1 MPFEPRT
8 PRRLPRPATIVT
20 WLIAV
25 LAVLSVSAIT
35 AFQVLSGPNRT
46 ADPTQ
51 THPAGLPTSVAAF
64 PPTAGTTAGQASL
77 PSPTTAAAIRTATTV
92 PARSAK
98 KGVSTWD
105 FPGLG
110 AALRDVGV
118 RWYYNWSASPSAG
131 AGTTAEFVPMIW
143 GSGSVTSA
151 NLAKAKGSGAVL
163 LGFNEPDLASQANL
177 TVAASL
183 DLWPQLQATGQR
195 LGSPAVASGGA
206 TPGGWLDQ
214 FLAGARQR
222 GYRVDFI
229 TLHWYGGDFRTPQ
242 AVQQLTSYLAAV
254 YARYHKPIWLT
265 EYALIKFP
273 STYPSDA
280 QQVAFINAS
289 TAMLSSLPYL
299 ERYAWFALPTSTS
312 GDHTG
317 LYRDGSTPTAAGA
330 AYRSAA

>member
-1 MPFEPRT
+1 M
-8 PRRLPRPATIVT
+8 PRPATIVT

-35 AFQVLSGPNRT
+35 AFQVISGPGRST
-46 ADPTQ
+46 DPTQ
-51 THPAGLPTSVAAF
+51 TRPAGLPTSVQAQVQTLT
-64 PPTAGTTAGQASL
+64 PTVGPTVL
-77 PSPTTAAAIRTATTV
+77 PAPTTTAAARTTTTV

-105 FPGLG
+105 FAGLG
-110 AALRDVGV
+110 AALRDVGA
-118 RWYYNWSASPSAG
+118 RWYYNWSAGPSAG

-143 GSGSVTSA
+143 GSGSVTPA
-151 NLAKAKGSGAVL
+151 NLAKAKASGSVL
-163 LGFNEPDLASQANL
+163 LGFNEPDLAGQANL
-177 TVAASL
+177 TVAAAL

-206 TPGGWLDQ
+206 AAGGWLDQ

-229 TLHWYGGDFRTPQ
+229 TLHWYGSDFSANATGQLRGYLQ
-242 AVQQLTSYLAAV
+242 AVYD
-254 YARYHKPIWLT
+254 RYHLPIWLT

-273 STYPSDA
+273 DTYPSAA
-280 QQVAFINAS
+280 QEVAFIDAS
-289 TAMLSSLPYL
+289 TAMLGSLPYV

-312 GDHTG
+312 GDRTG

-330 AYRSAA
+330 AYRSVA

>member
-20 WLIAV
+20 WLIAA

-35 AFQVLSGPNRT
+35 AFQVLSGPDRT

-51 THPAGLPTSVAAF
+51 THPAGLPTSVDPFAS
-64 PPTAGTTAGQASL
+64 TTGTTAGPTSL
-77 PSPTTAAAIRTATTV
+77 PPPTAAAAARTAAV

-118 RWYYNWSASPSAG
+118 RWYYNWSAGPSAG

-143 GSGSVTSA
+143 GSGSVTPA
-151 NLAKAKGSGAVL
+151 NLANAKASGGVL

-177 TVAASL
+177 TVTAAL
-183 DLWPQLQATGQR
+183 DLWPQLQAAGQR

-206 TPGGWLDQ
+206 TAGGWLDQ

-229 TLHWYGGDFRTPQ
+229 TLHWYGSDFSANATGQLRGYLQ
-242 AVQQLTSYLAAV
+242 AVYD
-254 YARYHKPIWLT
+254 RYHLPIWLT

-317 LYRDGSTPTAAGA
+317 LYRDGNTPTAAGA
-330 AYRSAA
+330 AYRSVA